1 MSTVRGGGAQKSV
14 HPLKC
19 PSKSLV
25 PLDLDRPSDSRTSG
39 LGRRAGGPGLKTD
52 ECGGGGGGAGDEAE
66 TAPPPDR
73 EDWLRAS
80 GTQVP
85 GQGYSGKALLL
96 QILSGERKQSV

>member
-1 MSTVRGGGAQKSV
+1 MSAGA
-14 HPLKC
+14 
-19 PSKSLV
+19 
-25 PLDLDRPSDSRTSG
+25 
-39 LGRRAGGPGLKTD
+39 
-52 ECGGGGGGAGDEAE
+52 GGGGAGDEAE